1 MMFSPPSRIDPEDR
15 AVPRPFRRGFRPVLP
30 LVMLTTLL
38 AAGAAPKAQAQ
49 AQDPALIDKLVQLN
63 KKAMDDYDTADFDVA
78 KKSLLEAEKTGK
90 RAGLEGHPVM
100 ARTYIHLGALYLVG
114 FKDKAKAQHYFNKAL
129 DIQADIKL
137 DTSLTS
143 ASVRDAFAATKAQ
156 RGDAA
161 GAGAESLFPPSSS
174 SGKVGGGKSK
184 GGRAA
189 VTEERTTT
197 AAEGDDPAGA
207 EGTPRRGRSARDNDA
222 EPELPT
228 TVTALNCP
236 YPDDTPPGKKVTLRC
251 VAAANLGIAGVSL
264 FYKGYEMTDYEKV
277 DMTKSSKGWWQ
288 VAVPMKRVDGKSLQ
302 FFFEGLNSSGKPVVS
317 NGRAESPNVMLIVE
331 KDAAAAAP
339 AAAIAEEDENPLEEN
354 NRSPRFRLG
363 KTDDSQEGLDTHFGN
378 RRFWIGIG
386 AGTGLVLPINGVL
399 ESRVCG
405 LGETSGMCKD
415 RRTPALSPDVPV
427 SGFGWARLAH
437 LVPEI
442 GVQITPNWAISIEGR
457 NQWIPQ
463 SKKVA
468 NYTASGAHSVLLKV
482 IHYTKQKRTRLFY
495 GVVGGGGEGVRMNIQ
510 SDDMNLELWDTVRV
524 GRVLLGGTGGLNFEI
539 SRGVTWTAGVNA
551 MYGFPAKGF
560 AFDLN
565 TGIQFNFGDTSGAA
579 AARAAKK
586 ASSISTS
593 VDDEDPT

>member
-1 MMFSPPSRIDPEDR
+1 MMFFSPPCIDPENR
-15 AVPRPFRRGFRPVLP
+15 AVPRPARRCFTRVLA
-30 LVMLTTLL
+30 LVMLATLL
-38 AAGAAPKAQAQ
+38 AAGAAQ
-49 AQDPALIDKLVQLN
+49 AQDQAIIEKLVQLN

-78 KKSLLEAEKTGK
+78 KKSLLDAEKTGK

-114 FKDKAKAQHYFNKAL
+114 FKDKAKAQHYFNKAM

-137 DTSLTS
+137 DKSLTS

-156 RGDAA
+156 RGDA
-161 GAGAESLFPPSSS
+161 GAESLFPPSSS
-174 SGKVGGGKSK
+174 SGKAGGGKSK
-184 GGRAA
+184 GGRAVA
-189 VTEERTTT
+189 TEERTTT
-197 AAEGDDPAGA
+197 AGEGDDPAGA
-207 EGTPRRGRSARDNDA
+207 EGMPRRGRPARDNDA

-228 TVTALNCP
+228 TITALDCP

-251 VAAANLGIAGVSL
+251 VAAANLGIAGVAL

-288 VAVPMKRVDGKSLQ
+288 ASVPKKRVDGKSLQ
-302 FFFEGLNSSGKPVVS
+302 FFFEGLDASDKPVVS

-331 KDAAAAAP
+331 KGAAAVP
-339 AAAIAEEDENPLEEN
+339 AAAVGEEDENPLEEN
-354 NRSPRFRLG
+354 NRTPRFRLG

-386 AGTGLVLPINGVL
+386 VGTGLVYAINGVP

-405 LGETSGMCKD
+405 LGEPSGLCKD
-415 RRTPALSPDVPV
+415 RSAPLAPDIKV
-427 SGFGWARLAH
+427 SGIGWARLAH

-442 GVQITPNWAISIEGR
+442 GIQITPNWAISIEGR

-463 SKKVA
+463 AKKVA
-468 NYTASGAHSVLLKV
+468 NYTASGAQSLLLKI

-510 SDDMNLELWDTVRV
+510 TDYEKTPELWDTIRV

-551 MYGFPAKGF
+551 MYGFPANGL

-593 VDDEDPT
+593 IDDEDPK